1 MRHKALHR
9 HSIDQVYVFFLFFFL
24 FFLFF
29 FRFLFFFVWF
39 FFLGVVTFAG
49 TRVLVCWNSGQNDVV
64 WSLWDIKRR
73 RFGFFFIFLKLLPK
87 RHRFGMCRELK
98 KKTAAFQND
107 VVLYHK
113 CPKRRCLGC
122 RTLEIVFLDVPTL
135 IFALFQA
142 KTNPNT
148 PNNDIR
154 EEGAENQPK

>member
-9 HSIDQVYVFFLFFFL
+9 HAIYQVCILSLLLSLSLFLRL
-24 FFLFF
+24 
-29 FRFLFFFVWF
+29 VF

-73 RFGFFFIFLKLLPK
+73 CFALFYFFKPPPPPSPPK

-98 KKTAAFQND
+98 KNTAAFQND

-113 CPKRRCLGC
+113 RPKRRRLGC
-122 RTLEIVFLDVPTL
+122 RTLEIVFFLGVLTL

-148 PNNDIR
+148 PNNGIR